1 MVYEALHTPTR
12 CCSLLPAQP
21 SPPSTS
27 PNIRGAQPSP
37 ALPPAMC
44 SYSRQSCRLALL
56 QKDISANRI
65 TGGIQS
71 DLCSKAHSRPGNSP
85 ERRLRC
91 KFSHIYICILS
102 EQMCSSPSACCGN
115 TGSVS
120 KTCCTPSPGAGRSP
134 GAAPRRW
141 AGARVALLACAF
153 GSASPNAP
161 ATARL
166 TNPADLTK
174 FRKGKEQLLE
184 KQVAQLAAA
193 YINVVVVW
201 GEIDEKTLTHAD
213 KYGIMVIQV
222 NSRREMVYLSA
233 VLGTP
238 LMPYLLPPLE
248 PGKCQ
253 RVYGQEL
260 VQGLAVVF
268 EWECPGTPALTLV
281 LRGATTEGLRGAEQ
295 AAYHGIDAYFQ
306 LCQDPRLL
314 PGAGAT
320 EMALAKMLRER
331 GTKLGGPSGPTFLAF
346 AQALQSLPETLAEN
360 AGLGVS
366 EVMAE
371 MNGAHQAGNFLTG
384 VGVEG
389 IINVAQEE
397 VWDILIAKAQGLQTV
412 ADVVLQLLT
421 VDEIVVAKK
430 SPSHQQGLNPNPKKA
445 KEQASPVGK
454 KSPWGQ

>member
-1 MVYEALHTPTR
+1 MNTH
-12 CCSLLPAQP
+12 
-21 SPPSTS
+21 
-27 PNIRGAQPSP
+27 
-37 ALPPAMC
+37 
-44 SYSRQSCRLALL
+44 ALL
-56 QKDISANRI
+56 QTDYLSKMVAHACWATRELD
-65 TGGIQS
+65 GGFQ
-71 DLCSKAHSRPGNSP
+71 P
-85 ERRLRC
+85 ERVGVCALPGGRLEDSC
-91 KFSHIYICILS
+91 LLPGLALPGK
-102 EQMCSSPSACCGN
+102 PCGQV
-115 TGSVS
+115 TMVL
-120 KTCCTPSPGAGRSP
+120 K
-134 GAAPRRW
+134 
-141 AGARVALLACAF
+141 GARVALLACAF
-153 GSASPNAP
+153 GPASPNAP

-397 VWDILIAKAQGLQTV
+397 VWDILIAKAQGLRTV

-430 SPSHQQGLNPNPKKA
+430 SPTHQQGLNPDPKKA
-445 KEQASPVGK
+445 KEQASPIGK